1 MADKAIV
8 MHNPENAQHT
18 ETGLVKIKDWIGN
31 EDWDIIQLNWGL
43 WDICYR
49 HPDSKVFG
57 NRDKIKGNITY
68 DLQTYRQNLEELL
81 RILKAHNSAKLI
93 FVTTTYV
100 PVNEAGR
107 FTEDVPKYNAIAKAV
122 MKKNGVIIN
131 DIYKKS
137 IAIHHKNGVGDNDVH
152 YNKEGYK
159 ELGELIVPVLNKTL
173 KKL

>member
-1 MADKAIV
+1 MCIFLCLGYKPKESEILIIGDSISTGYFSKVKEAMADKAIV

-57 NRDKIKGNITY
+57 NRDKIKGTITY

-107 FTEDVPKYNAIAKAV
+107 FT
-122 MKKNGVIIN
+122 
-131 DIYKKS
+131 
-137 IAIHHKNGVGDNDVH
+137 
-152 YNKEGYK
+152 
-159 ELGELIVPVLNKTL
+159 
-173 KKL
+173 